1 MNIFRYIGEG
11 YLRLRHS
18 RGFGVHSPF
27 AFGITELL
35 RERHDYSYYDEY
47 ELKDEAFARGSRRL
61 WHDCFI
67 VFRLCSRLTAANV
80 WSGKD
85 AGPVIEHAARLA
97 VPDMKRMEGE
107 KSLRESDVIIFPDK
121 SPEEVVRTMKDG
133 AVAFF
138 RNPSA
143 AEMAAALGSLPGG
156 LLLISPSRALLFRR
170 DSMHRTSYTTR
181 L

>member
-1 MNIFRYIGEG
+1 MNIFRHIGEG

-61 WHDCFI
+61 WHDSFI
-67 VFRLCSRLTAANV
+67 VFRLCSRLAGANV
-80 WSGKD
+80 WLGND
-85 AGPVIEHAARLA
+85 AGPVIEHATLLA
-97 VPDMKRMEGE
+97 IPDMKRMKGE
-107 KSLRESDVIIFPDK
+107 TSLRESDVIIFPEI
-121 SPEEVVRTMKDG
+121 SPADVATAMKND
-133 AVAFF
+133 AVALF

-143 AEMAAALGSLPGG
+143 PDMAAALEALPGG
-156 LLLISPSRALLFRR
+156 LLLISPQRALLFRR
-170 DSMHRTSYTTR
+170 DTMHRTTYTTR